1 MDFTQELLLRILI
14 AALCGTAIG
23 YERKNRHKEAG
34 IRTHILVAVGAALM
48 MIVSKYGFDDIIA
61 NKGIGLDPSR
71 IGAQIVT
78 GVGFLGAGVIFV
90 RNHIV
95 NGLTTAA
102 GLWVTSGIGMA
113 VGSGLYQIGIISA
126 IGVVIVQIVLHLP
139 LRPFRS
145 TEIFNVEIHI
155 KNKSSLSKLE
165 ASADENDLHIHSTEI
180 THIEEGWKVLIKV
193 SCSLE
198 KDKETWLSW
207 LLSNDDVYYLKY

>member
-1 MDFTQELLLRILI
+1 MTFTQELLLRILL
-14 AALCGTAIG
+14 AALCGAAIG

-34 IRTHILVAVGAALM
+34 IRTHILVAVGASLM
-48 MIVSKYGFDDIIA
+48 MIVSKYGFDDIVA

-78 GVGFLGAGVIFV
+78 GVGFLGAGIIFV

-113 VGSGLYQIGIISA
+113 VGSGMYQIGIISA
-126 IGVVIVQIVLHLP
+126 VGVVIVQIILHLP

-145 TEIFNVEIHI
+145 TEIFNIELQI
-155 KNKSSLSKLE
+155 KDKSSLTKIE
-165 ASADENDLHIHSTEI
+165 AEADKNDLHIYSTEVKRVG
-180 THIEEGWKVLIKV
+180 EGWKVLIKIDG
-193 SCSLE
+193 SLE
-198 KDKETWLSW
+198 KDKDAWLSW
-207 LLSNDDVYYLKY
+207 LLSYDDIFYLRY